1 MKHRE
6 FIYVGDTA
14 PNLDKEQ
21 YSEFILMYQKAVIVF
36 LKKRNLLTP
45 AQSKCCIEKL
55 EKQNKKI

>member
-6 FIYVGDTA
+6 FIYVGDA
-14 PNLDKEQ
+14 VPDINDEQ
-21 YSEFILMYQKAVIVF
+21 YSKFILTYQKAVIAF
-36 LKKRNLLTP
+36 LEKRNLLTP